1 MLLNFLRNSY
11 VKRCKGDSFSRNI
24 NEKNIL
30 WQSWFSVNFAK
41 FSKTPF
47 FLQNTSGDSFWTFVP
62 VNQYSLLW
70 LKGLTRLFS
79 FFWCKNV
86 SARNVCFTNKPAK
99 GNKRK
104 VGLTSK
110 YQKRICVDIC
120 HGNLLQWS
128 NFLQ

>member
-24 NEKNIL
+24 NEKIFSGKVGFLWIL
-30 WQSWFSVNFAK
+30 QNFRK
-41 FSKTPF
+41 HL

-62 VNQYSLLW
+62 VNQYSPVW